1 MFIGFAQA
9 GRKFC
14 ARRRKQ
20 GRSGQEVQG
29 GRGERVPVAQ
39 TGGLTPKRPGPK
51 TAHKLDWEA
60 LRRHVTTHDDLTQA
74 EAARHFGVSR
84 HCIWNALHKMG
95 WTRKKTTGYK
105 ECSPLQRRKFLHLRE
120 RYLRRGLRPVH
131 VDECGFT
138 PSVTRRYGYAPKG
151 QRVYGLTA
159 GHRRPRTSLIA
170 ARIGPDFAEPFLF
183 DGTCNAAVFNSWLR
197 ARLCP
202 RLTREHL
209 VIMDNAAFHKAP
221 ETAQLIRHTSATLLF
236 LPPYSPDLNP
246 IEHDFAALKK
256 HREYHETASIDQIVK
271 AYQ

>member
-1 MFIGFAQA
+1 MA
-9 GRKFC
+9 
-14 ARRRKQ
+14 
-20 GRSGQEVQG
+20 SG
-29 GRGERVPVAQ
+29 
-39 TGGLTPKRPGPK
+39 TPSTRWDGPG
-51 TAHKLDWEA
+51 
-60 LRRHVTTHDDLTQA
+60 
-74 EAARHFGVSR
+74 
-84 HCIWNALHKMG
+84 
-95 WTRKKTTGYK
+95 KKTIGYK
-105 ECSPLQRRKFLHLRE
+105 ERSPLHRRKCLRLRE
-120 RYLRRGLRPVH
+120 RYLRRGLQPVH

-151 QRVYGLTA
+151 QRLYGLTS

-170 ARIGPDFAEPFLF
+170 ARIGPAFAEPFLF
-183 DGTCNAAVFNSWLR
+183 DGTCDAAVFNSWLQ

-209 VIMDNAAFHKAP
+209 VIMDNAAFHTSP
-221 ETAQLIRHTSATLLF
+221 ETAQLIQHTGATLLC